1 MFKISKL
8 FSQNFFF
15 VERILF
21 VSIVIIVF
29 VFVFVLR
36 LIFRIPIIPS
46 SINFGQE
53 LFLSKVKLDSSFA
66 E

>member
-29 VFVFVLR
+29 VFVLR

-53 LFLSKVKLDSSFA
+53 LFLSKIKLDSSFA